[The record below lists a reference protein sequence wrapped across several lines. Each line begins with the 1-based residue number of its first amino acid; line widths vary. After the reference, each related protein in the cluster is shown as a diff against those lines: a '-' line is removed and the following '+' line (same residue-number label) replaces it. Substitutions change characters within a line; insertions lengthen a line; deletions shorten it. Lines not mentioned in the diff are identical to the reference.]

1 MRKILICTFFLCLPC
16 SLCFGQTWSTLPVD
30 LVVSM
35 NTSSPGTALTTAIL
49 NAGTVSSS
57 CTVGST
63 CNWTSVASGGSYSPT
78 FEVGARQGVLSN
90 LGPVQMTGT
99 GGTLYP
105 AQSLNFNNI
114 GHQDGDP
121 GAGSNATLTLSGT
134 PGNATVVSGLV
145 GFTLTMSASETNAND
160 FDIVGFWQ
168 RPSGNYSMM
177 QLNAQT
183 GSTACTGIPSGTI
196 GIRVEGKPTI
206 HSPCIPLTAPG
217 SYYASQTW
225 NLTTGVTALHVYK
238 VDGTPVKCIS
248 GVGGG
253 SGTCNADGS
262 SSVTMGATGGTFD
275 HITIGNNEIGYNN
288 GTITYFQNLMLNW
301 TTAPSPMF
309 WTGGTSGTVQP
320 PTNLKAAVQ

>member
-1 MRKILICTFFLCLPC
+1 
-16 SLCFGQTWSTLPVD
+16 
-30 LVVSM
+30 
-35 NTSSPGTALTTAIL
+35 
-49 NAGTVSSS
+49 
-57 CTVGST
+57 
-63 CNWTSVASGGSYSPT
+63 
-78 FEVGARQGVLSN
+78 
-90 LGPVQMTGT
+90 MTGT

-134 PGNATVVSGLV
+134 PGSATVVSGLV
-145 GFTLTMSASETNAND
+145 GLTLTMSASETNAND
-160 FDIVGFWQ
+160 FDIFGFWQ
-168 RPSGNYSMM
+168 KPSGNYSMM

-225 NLTTGVTALHVYK
+225 NLTTGVTTLHVYK

-253 SGTCNADGS
+253 SGICNADGS

-275 HITIGNNEIGYNN
+275 HVTVGNNEIGYNN
-288 GTITYFQNLMLNW
+288 GTLTYFQNLMLNW

-309 WTGGTSGTVQP
+309 WASGTSGSVQP
-320 PTNLKAAVQ
+320 PTSLKATVQ

>member
-1 MRKILICTFFLCLPC
+1 M
-16 SLCFGQTWSTLPVD
+16 D

-35 NTSSPGTALTTAIL
+35 NTSAPGTALTTAIL
-49 NAGTVSSS
+49 DAGTVSSS

-63 CNWTSVASGGSYSPT
+63 CSWTSVASGGSYFPT
-78 FEVGARQGVLSN
+78 FEVGANQGVFSN

-134 PGNATVVSGLV
+134 PGSATVVSGLV
-145 GFTLTMSASETNAND
+145 GLTLTMSASETNAND
-160 FDIVGFWQ
+160 FDIFGFWQ
-168 RPSGNYSMM
+168 KPSGNYSMM

-225 NLTTGVTALHVYK
+225 NLTTGVTTLHVYK

-253 SGTCNADGS
+253 SGICNADGS

-275 HITIGNNEIGYNN
+275 HVTVGNNEIGYNN
-288 GTITYFQNLMLNW
+288 GTLTYFQNLMLNW

-309 WTGGTSGTVQP
+309 WASGTSGSVQP
-320 PTNLKAAVQ
+320 PTSLKATVQ